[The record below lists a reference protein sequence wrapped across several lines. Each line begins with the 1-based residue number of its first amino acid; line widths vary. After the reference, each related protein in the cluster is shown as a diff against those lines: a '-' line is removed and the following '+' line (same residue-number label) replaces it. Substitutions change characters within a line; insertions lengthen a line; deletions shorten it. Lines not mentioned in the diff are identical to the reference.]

1 MGGLG
6 WARAPSSGMRRPRGR
21 SLGDVV
27 VTAGRGRA
35 ITAVPWGQASAAREY
50 PRLVL
55 QGESADYV
63 SINSRRLELR
73 SSRATYVLTLEDLDV
88 GISLDATHVDTRERR
103 RAAALTAFLTSA
115 MVSAHSGMHDGGSA
129 LFVVAC
135 RE

>member
-1 MGGLG
+1 
-6 WARAPSSGMRRPRGR
+6 MRRPRGR

-88 GISLDATHVDTRERR
+88 GIFLDATRVDTRERR
-103 RAAALTAFLTSA
+103 RARNRDIDAPRCPSAAALTAFLTSA